1 MSFYKKLIKKMS
13 FLYDRNYDYTMF
25 TNENVWTKNRL
36 SIIIIFDRKNKIKEL
51 EFNVYDGKT
60 DHTFSIE
67 QLNSVIF
74 KNNVILELYYYC
86 SIDSKLDIIVFL
98 IKKYI
103 TDIEK
108 L

>member
-1 MSFYKKLIKKMS
+1 MSFYKKLIEKMS
-13 FLYDRNYDYTMF
+13 FLCDRNYDYTMF

-36 SIIIIFDRKNKIKEL
+36 SIIIIFDRKNKIKAL

-67 QLNSVIF
+67 QLNKIIF
-74 KNNVILELYYYC
+74 KNDLIIDFYYNC